1 MLYYFLLFNSNL
13 VFFCFAFL
21 FLFLTDKPPLPVMN
35 IINNNNSV
43 LKNEDTESSNSLSAI
58 DERKNIYSDNL
69 SEVNKRSPR
78 SRAAVL
84 ISLPAKVQTIDF
96 EEEEYNNNLQQQQN
110 DYIQLN
116 ATSTSVQNSLAFNNS
131 TYISNKNTVDNNT
144 KGIRNA
150 FCFL

>member
-1 MLYYFLLFNSNL
+1 
-13 VFFCFAFL
+13 
-21 FLFLTDKPPLPVMN
+21 MN
-35 IINNNNSV
+35 ITNNSV

-96 EEEEYNNNLQQQQN
+96 EEEYNNNQQQQN

-116 ATSTSVQNSLAFNNS
+116 ATSTFAQNSLAFNNS
-131 TYISNKNTVDNNT
+131 TYISNNNTVDNNT